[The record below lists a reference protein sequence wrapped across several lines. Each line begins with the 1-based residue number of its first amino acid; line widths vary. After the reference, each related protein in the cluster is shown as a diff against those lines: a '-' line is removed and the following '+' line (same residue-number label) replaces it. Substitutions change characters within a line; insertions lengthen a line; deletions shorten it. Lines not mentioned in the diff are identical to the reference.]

1 VDAIVL
7 EQMRKRLDICKIV
20 NGYYFYVWV
29 VDEAAETHTSDASET
44 VDGYFLH
51 CFLAN

>member
-1 VDAIVL
+1 
-7 EQMRKRLDICKIV
+7 MRESFHIGEIV
-20 NGYYFYVWV
+20 NAYYFYMWV
-29 VDEAAETHTSDASET
+29 VDKAAVTHTSDASET

>member
-1 VDAIVL
+1 
-7 EQMRKRLDICKIV
+7 
-20 NGYYFYVWV
+20 VWV

-51 CFLAN
+51 CFLAIEFIAPA

>member
-1 VDAIVL
+1 VDTVVL
-7 EQMRKRLDICKIV
+7 EQVCECLYIRKIV
-20 NGYYFYVWV
+20 DGYYFYVGI
-29 VDEAAETHTSDASET
+29 VDEATETHTSDASES